1 MKLEKFDNLI
11 EEIKTKYLVDIHQ
24 VTDKDGGSKV
34 YEIPGYEGTIAGYCA
49 KYIKGEEPK
58 VKKDFKLK

>member
-1 MKLEKFDNLI
+1 MLNKFNQLI
-11 EEIKTKYLVDIHQ
+11 EKVKEKYLVDIHQ
-24 VTDKDGGSKV
+24 VSDKDGGSQV

>member
-24 VTDKDGGSKV
+24 VTDKDGGSNV
-34 YEIPGYEGTIAGYCA
+34 YEIPGYKGTIAGYCA
-49 KYIKGEEPK
+49 KYIKGEDPK
-58 VKKDFKLK
+58 VNKEFKLK